1 MAINVVLVNFTDQG
15 IKNIK
20 DSPQRAKA
28 FRDLA
33 KKQGVNVRDLYWTL
47 GRYDMI
53 TVIEGPEDAMA
64 AVLLSVA
71 RLGNVRS
78 ETLRAMDQETMQRV
92 LEKVA

>member
-1 MAINVVLVNFTDQG
+1 MAISVVLVNFTDQG

-33 KKQGVNVRDLYWTL
+33 KKQGVTVRDLYWTL

-53 TVIEGPEDAMA
+53 TVIEGAEEAMA
-64 AVLLSVA
+64 AVLLSIA

-78 ETLRAMDQETMQRV
+78 ETLRALDQETMQRV
-92 LEKVA
+92 LDKVT